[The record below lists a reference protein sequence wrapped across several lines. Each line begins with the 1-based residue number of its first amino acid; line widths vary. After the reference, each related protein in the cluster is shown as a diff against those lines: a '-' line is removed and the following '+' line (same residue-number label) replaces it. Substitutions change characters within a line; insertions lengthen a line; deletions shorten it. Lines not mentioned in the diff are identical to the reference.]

1 MQDLPHHYYA
11 SAKAS
16 ADSHIAM
23 NACDL
28 PEIITAAP
36 LEFGGPGDLWSP
48 EHLLVGS
55 VANCF
60 ILTFRAIARNS
71 SLEWTHLDCSPMGM
85 LERIDKV
92 TRFTSFTINVTLTVP
107 PGTDPDKAERL
118 LRRAET
124 GCLVTQSLL
133 AETELLTEVI
143 VES

>member
-1 MQDLPHHYYA
+1 MQDLPHHYHA
-11 SAKAS
+11 SAHAS
-16 ADSHIAM
+16 ADSHVAV

-36 LEFGGPGDLWSP
+36 VEFGGPGDKWSP
-48 EHLLVGS
+48 EHLLVGT

-71 SLEWTHLDCSPMGM
+71 KLEWTHLECSPVGT
-85 LERIDKV
+85 LERVDGV
-92 TRFTSFTINVTLTVP
+92 TRFTHFKISVTLTVP
-107 PGTDPDKAERL
+107 TGTDTEKAERL

-133 AETELLTEVI
+133 AETELETEI
-143 VES
+143 IASS

>member
-1 MQDLPHHYYA
+1 
-11 SAKAS
+11 
-16 ADSHIAM
+16 M

-36 LEFGGPGDLWSP
+36 MEFGGPGDLWSP

-60 ILTFRAIARNS
+60 ILTFRAVARGS
-71 SLEWTHLDCSPMGM
+71 KLEWTHLECSPVGM
-85 LERIDKV
+85 LERVDRI
-92 TRFTSFTINVTLTVP
+92 TRFTSFTISVTLTVP
-107 PGTDPDKAERL
+107 AGTDTEKAERL
-118 LRRAET
+118 LHRAET

-143 VES
+143 VEP